1 MLIEAVIS
9 RIWERVANASPTGLR
24 LTDNASLA
32 VAQIEAEGADRA
44 RAGRALGGM
53 FSSTGIAPVQAIPT
67 TAAAFALYNADK
79 SRSYLLDEIDVALLS
94 GTAGIGMT
102 LLGIISPITA
112 TLPPAAAGSVVGSLS
127 GSANGSNAVLAI
139 NYTLPTPAKNAQW
152 TSLKCIAQCGGVP
165 GVGGGFTFEPKGRFL
180 IPPGYV
186 GGFTMLAPAGTTP
199 LFLAF
204 PKWSELIKDIE

>member
-1 MLIEAVIS
+1 MIFEANVK
-9 RIWERVANASPTGLR
+9 RILERLGLDGPVTAR
-24 LTDNASLA
+24 LTDNNSLA

-44 RAGRALGGM
+44 RAGRAFGGM
-53 FSSTGIAPVQAIPT
+53 FSTTGIAPVQAVPT

-79 SRSYLLDEIDVALLS
+79 SRSIMLDEIDIALLS

-102 LLGIISPITA
+102 LLGIISQITA

-127 GSANGSNAVLAI
+127 GSAMGSNAILAI
-139 NYTLPTPAKNAQW
+139 NYTLPTPSKNAQW
-152 TSLKCIAQCGGVP
+152 SALKCIAQCGGIP

-199 LFLAF
+199 LFLGF
-204 PKWSELIKDIE
+204 PKWSELIKDTE